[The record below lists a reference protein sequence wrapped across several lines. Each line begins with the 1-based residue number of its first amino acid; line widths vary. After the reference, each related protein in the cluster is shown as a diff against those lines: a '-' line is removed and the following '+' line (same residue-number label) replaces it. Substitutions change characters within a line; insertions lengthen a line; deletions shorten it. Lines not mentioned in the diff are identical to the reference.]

1 MGIRH
6 SLKSRG
12 IIVVFHPKKFFCNTR
27 KIIIKNLGKMKPV
40 LPELMKKVGSQLDEF
55 SKMDLRKVN
64 NVMAYYE
71 RLGEPV
77 KIR

>member
-1 MGIRH
+1 
-6 SLKSRG
+6 
-12 IIVVFHPKKFFCNTR
+12 
-27 KIIIKNLGKMKPV
+27 MKPV
-40 LPELMKKVGSQLDEF
+40 LPELTKKVGSQLDEF

>member
-1 MGIRH
+1 
-6 SLKSRG
+6 
-12 IIVVFHPKKFFCNTR
+12 
-27 KIIIKNLGKMKPV
+27 MKPV

-55 SKMDLRKVN
+55 SKADLRKVN